1 MTEFE
6 DPVTHVQFGNSP
18 DIWIDQHATGYA
30 QEVADYL
37 DELTAGTRRPD
48 EKPLLDS
55 FNSHVEKVVTAFDH
69 SKIKHRGDSL
79 LFSDI
84 YAAADDTTTAM
95 DEVLQRAHIELLMA
109 LLAAEVELRG
119 PLRLSRTQ
127 NMRLADTYEQL
138 GHRLLSA
145 ELPGQRAKTFLPG
158 HAAMAFLRASGL
170 HALNEDIDAQ
180 DRCGLALARARRT
193 AIHPAWR
200 RSAGWASDLM
210 CGYGYRPFRLLVWI
224 AALLLVFTVAL
235 WLSTPISITTSL
247 HMCLINFLNP
257 LGLGD
262 IEKVSRAG
270 HVLLI
275 IESYAGIVATSVFFA
290 LLVRRWFRL

>member
-1 MTEFE
+1 MTEHE
-6 DPVTHVQFGNSP
+6 DVVTHVQFRNSP

-37 DELTAGTRRPD
+37 DELSAATRKPD

-55 FNSHVEKVVTAFDH
+55 FNNHVEKVVTAFDH
-69 SKIKHRGDSL
+69 SKVKHRGDSL

-84 YAAADDTTTAM
+84 YAAAEAASTAM

-127 NMRLADTYEQL
+127 NMRLADTYEKL
-138 GHRLLSA
+138 GRHLLAA
-145 ELPGQRAKTFLPG
+145 ERPGQRVKSFLPG

-180 DRCGLALARARRT
+180 DRCGLALARARRSAT
-193 AIHPAWR
+193 YPAWR
-200 RSAGWASDLM
+200 RSPGWASDLL
-210 CGYGYRPFRLLVWI
+210 CGYGYRPFQLLGWI
-224 AALLLVFTVAL
+224 AAQLLVFTIAL
-235 WLSTPISITTSL
+235 WLATPISITTSL

-262 IEKVSRAG
+262 LEEVGRVG
-270 HVLLI
+270 RPVLIL
-275 IESYAGIVATSVFFA
+275 EAYAGIVSTSVFFA

>member
-1 MTEFE
+1 MT
-6 DPVTHVQFGNSP
+6 DYDNPVTHVQFGNSP

-37 DELTAGTRRPD
+37 DELSAGTRQPD

-55 FNSHVEKVVTAFDH
+55 FNNHVEKVVTAFDH
-69 SKIKHRGDSL
+69 TKVKHRGDSL

-84 YAAADDTTTAM
+84 YAAADDNTAM
-95 DEVLQRAHIELLMA
+95 DEVLQRAHVELLMA

-119 PLRLSRTQ
+119 PLSLSRTQ
-127 NMRLADTYEQL
+127 NIRLAEIYEDL
-138 GHRLLSA
+138 GHRLLA
-145 ELPGQRAKTFLPG
+145 AALPGQRTKTFLPG

-180 DRCGLALARARRT
+180 DRCGLALARARRSAT
-193 AIHPAWR
+193 YPAWR
-200 RSAGWASDLM
+200 RSVGWISDLL
-210 CGYGYRPFRLLVWI
+210 CGYGYRPFRLLGWI
-224 AALLLVFTVAL
+224 AAQLLLFTVAL
-235 WLSTPISITTSL
+235 WLSTSLPVTTAL

-257 LGLGD
+257 VGLGD
-262 IEKVSRAG
+262 LQEVGRIGRA
-270 HVLLI
+270 LLMV
-275 IESYAGIVATSVFFA
+275 EAYAGIVSTSVFFA

>member
-1 MTEFE
+1 MTEHE
-6 DPVTHVQFGNSP
+6 DAVTHVQFGNSP

-37 DELTAGTRRPD
+37 DELSAETRKPD

-55 FNSHVEKVVTAFDH
+55 FNNHVEKVVTAFDH

-84 YAAADDTTTAM
+84 YAAAEDATTAM

-127 NMRLADTYEQL
+127 HMRLADTYEKL
-138 GHRLLSA
+138 GRHLLAA
-145 ELPGQRAKTFLPG
+145 ERTGQRVKSFLPG

-180 DRCGLALARARRT
+180 DRCGLALARARRAAT
-193 AIHPAWR
+193 YPAWR
-200 RSAGWASDLM
+200 RGAGWASDLL
-210 CGYGYRPFRLLVWI
+210 CGYGYRPFQLLGWI
-224 AALLLVFTVAL
+224 AAQLLVFTVAL
-235 WLSTPISITTSL
+235 WLATPIPITTSL

-262 IEKVSRAG
+262 LEEVGRVG
-270 HVLLI
+270 RPLLI
-275 IESYAGIVATSVFFA
+275 LEAYAGIVSTSVFFA